1 MTQKIETN
9 LIQSIASSE
18 IKNITEDYCELGLDA
33 MLDEGVLKDI
43 PVFGTL
49 TKLYSVGAT
58 IHGKILEKK
67 ILKFLYELDK
77 ISFEKRTG
85 FVEKLNCD
93 QKFEQ
98 RVGEHL
104 LLLLERLDD
113 MNKPQILAR
122 IFSAH
127 INKKID
133 YEMFVRL
140 SSVVDKTLI
149 SDLNKL
155 KDYRK
160 SQFSSFTATSLQNT
174 GLVYLSVMN
183 PNISFDEN
191 GKQTSGSLY
200 AVSEL
205 GEILIEIL
213 DNN

>member
-33 MLDEGVLKDI
+33 VLDEGVLKDI

-85 FVEKLNCD
+85 FVEKLTCD

-155 KDYRK
+155 KDFQK
-160 SQFSSFTATSLQNT
+160 SQFDSFSATSLQNV
-174 GLVYLSVMN
+174 GLVYLSVMAQTKY
-183 PNISFDEN
+183 DEN
-191 GKQTSGSLY
+191 GKQTGGELY
-200 AVSEL
+200 AITKL
-205 GEILIEIL
+205 GEILIDIIE
-213 DNN
+213 

>member
-1 MTQKIETN
+1 MTQRIETN

-18 IKNITEDYCELGLDA
+18 IKNITEDYCELGLDE
-33 MLDEGVLKDI
+33 MLDEGILKDI

-77 ISFEKRTG
+77 ISFEKRTC
-85 FVEKLNCD
+85 FVEKLKRD
-93 QKFEQ
+93 RKFEQ

-104 LLLLERLDD
+104 LLILERLDD

-122 IFSAH
+122 IFSAL

-155 KDYRK
+155 RDFQQ
-160 SQFSSFTATSLQNT
+160 SQFASFSATSLQNV
-174 GLVYLSVMN
+174 GLVFRSLNAPSE
-183 PNISFDEN
+183 FDEN
-191 GKQTSGSLY
+191 GNQTKGSLY
-200 AVSEL
+200 AITEL
-205 GEILIEIL
+205 GEILIDIIE
-213 DNN
+213 